1 MTLGDTIK
9 AKRANYR
16 PRVYAGPGT
25 NFGTDDF
32 LQNRANSVKTV
43 LFTRVRKSF
52 AGVSFGMAFLTKG
65 RNLHNV

>member
-1 MTLGDTIK
+1 MADTIK

-16 PRVYAGPGT
+16 PRLIYAGPGT

-43 LFTRVRKSF
+43 LFTRVRKIF

>member
-1 MTLGDTIK
+1 MADTIK

-16 PRVYAGPGT
+16 PRLRGPGT

-43 LFTRVRKSF
+43 QFTRVRKIF
-52 AGVSFGMAFLTKG
+52 AGVSFGMVFLTKG